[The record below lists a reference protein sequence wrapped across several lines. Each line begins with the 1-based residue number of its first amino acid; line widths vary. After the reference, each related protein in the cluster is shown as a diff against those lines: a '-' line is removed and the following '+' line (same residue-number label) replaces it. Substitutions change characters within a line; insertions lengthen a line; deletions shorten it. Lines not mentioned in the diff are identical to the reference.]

1 MSSTPALVAY
11 LRMEADMAEAR
22 AGQLRAQSEALVAQL
37 GGSQL
42 EKEAGESRLA
52 LARGPC
58 QRFGTSTSCA

>member
-1 MSSTPALVAY
+1 
-11 LRMEADMAEAR
+11 MAEAR